1 MIMKQRLLYAL
12 LLLFGVIGMANAD
25 IKVTVP
31 KGKAATLTLTQRDSD
46 TDVPSVEISGNQ
58 LTASSTKGKTYTFS
72 IAKNDEADQV
82 VVITSLYG
90 EMTVTG
96 NASKIEENNDTFSKL
111 VASGVGLKEI
121 SFANAQNLTTLDLS
135 NNELKTISY
144 TISGHALPAIVTV
157 DASNNKISG
166 WPNALENHSTLKS
179 LDLSDNELNVDLNF
193 TPFVIETL
201 NLKNNKLKTLTVG
214 ASVKTLDISGNA
226 IPKVEG
232 LDPKATVTW
241 GTQTL
246 ATAAYTVQ
254 ANKNFSVKALAA
266 ASGIQ
271 PTDVTYTLSD
281 WKKKDAQGNW
291 QSNSDAQK
299 LDANNAD
306 LYYFYNASSKIYQH
320 GDYQVTMKA
329 SNRTFI
335 VPFKILPAAFKM
347 EPATLE
353 HGEITVLKVESGNTT
368 TNLIPGS
375 GTPEATFCT
384 VNQGDILSINVA
396 FTGDDVNYQ
405 FVKFIEAAG
414 LKLQTEKSADWNV
427 APAYCVVE
435 GKFKSLAEGDEV
447 PYINAEVKGKAAK
460 MTIPT
465 PDPTKGSIKVQKLE
479 ADGVTW
485 TAVNNQ
491 AEVPYGTKLK
501 ITVTP
506 MPGYQSAL
514 VINDKAQ
521 SLTDKTKESVVTWDQ
536 VKEDMEITASF
547 VTVGKVKISAFIDN
561 KAIGTSG
568 GNRLGKIEFKL
579 AGSTEDA
586 SITMSNDNPVELIVG
601 ATYQMTFDIG
611 TNVGVLNEVIMDV
624 VGRLEY
630 TVTPTPAPSNTY
642 HATFV
647 VPQQEA
653 TIYISTKNLT
663 SVTIKPREDK
673 KASDTN
679 PAEQYQTYDGDYK
692 PLIYTTDPVGL
703 GDVDVLYQLAGG
715 ADFGKQAPL
724 NAGTYKVKYSRKAIG
739 NYGAVAEKE
748 INLVIKQAHPTIT
761 TVPTVTLKSDGTYEC
776 KNGVAKFNGK
786 TIEGKFTA
794 QKVGTPE
801 ENKSHLVQVSF
812 QATDAVNFAEVNT
825 YQEVKVGTQS
835 MVTMPVKIASPLPNG
850 ISVQMLKGT
859 SVPVNSGDKFQAGVR
874 LHLLVSYPEG
884 IKPEN
889 VKISSLLNTEINV
902 GSNWLNDP
910 VNRVKDFHLLV
921 PAGTDADVL
930 TVTVDNPLK
939 YTYNVAVEKA
949 AKNPVYTGT
958 PIVFDVADKA
968 LTTDGK
974 ITITKDAAD
983 PKGFGSNDPT
993 PQITYKNAAG
1003 VAVPLPEDAGDYTI
1017 CVTIPAGSGY
1027 KAFYKEFPGKMTIDK
1042 ALPMVKKWPVARP
1055 IGKGQTLANAALVA
1069 GSASVSGTF
1078 DWLEADKSKRPEDGQ
1093 KFEAQFIPNNS
1104 NYKTVVT
1111 PNGTEATDGT
1121 TEDERIVITVSDMQ
1135 LVTFS
1140 PKNGALR
1147 VVDSYGNLYQSGD
1160 PITAGTVLTITATP
1174 ENGYELQSLTVNGT
1188 TYSGSYTVGSESVVI
1203 DAQFVQHIVKN
1214 IITYAPV
1221 NGTITVVDLNGKSYP
1236 SGSAVEKGVQLVITA
1251 KPATG
1256 YQFKSLTV
1264 DGIAA
1269 SSNTVTVIFG
1279 ETSMSVAAE
1288 FTQAAA
1294 ASAILTFPTE
1304 ASVEGRGFR
1313 LATYGVQTASFN
1325 SEVSFKVYT
1334 LSADASRV
1342 VVKAGSTTLTP
1353 DELGNY
1359 RVKADADKVIS
1370 VALTNP
1376 TKIPVEVEEET
1387 KNAKGYVIGRVL
1399 VDGLAYDKTCY
1410 YGDKITLVAMPE
1422 SGVTF
1427 GGWSDDRLAK
1437 DQLRTIEI
1445 TRAMQIQPIFNG
1457 TPTGIESIEA
1467 AQVIG
1472 SEGCII
1478 IRGVADARVT
1488 IVSMDGRAQQQTISG
1503 DTRIS
1508 VGAGIY
1514 GVVLEQGNEV
1524 KREKV
1529 IVR

>member
-1 MIMKQRLLYAL
+1 MKQRLLYAL
-12 LLLFGVIGMANAD
+12 LLLFGVVGMANAD

-31 KGKAATLTLTQRDSD
+31 QGKAATLTLTQRATDTD
-46 TDVPSVEISGNQ
+46 TDVPSVKIGEAAVTPSSSNANQ
-58 LTASSTKGKTYTFS
+58 KTYTYS
-72 IAKNDEADQV
+72 IAKNDEADQEIQIV
-82 VVITSLYG
+82 SLYG
-90 EMTVTG
+90 ELKVTG
-96 NASKIEENNDTFSKL
+96 NASKIVVDNIVFSKL
-111 VASGVGLKEI
+111 TASNVGLEELA
-121 SFANAQNLTTLDLS
+121 FTNANALTTIDVSDNKLT
-135 NNELKTISY
+135 TIVGS
-144 TISGHALPAIVTV
+144 ALPSIVTV
-157 DASNNKISG
+157 DASNNEIES
-166 WPNALENHSTLKS
+166 WQNALENKTTLKT
-179 LDLSDNELNVDLNF
+179 LDLSDNKLSSDLDF
-193 TPFVIETL
+193 SKSVVETL
-201 NLKNNKLKTLTVG
+201 KLKNNKLTSLTVG
-214 ASVKTLDISGNA
+214 TSVKTLDISGNA
-226 IPKVEG
+226 IPKVED
-232 LDPKATVTW
+232 LATTATVTW

-246 ATAAYTVQ
+246 APPTPYSVE
-254 ANKNFSVKALAA
+254 ANAQFSVKELAD
-266 ASGIQ
+266 ASGMA
-271 PTDVTYTLSD
+271 TDVTYTLSD
-281 WKKKDAQGNW
+281 WKKQDAQGNW

-306 LYYFYNASSKIYQH
+306 LYRFYNASTKVYQH
-320 GDYQVTMKA
+320 GDYQVTMKT

-335 VPFKILPAAFKM
+335 VPFTI
-347 EPATLE
+347 EPAKFTFTPAELE
-353 HGEITVLKVESGNTT
+353 HGTITVSKVNSNNTT

-375 GTPEATFCT
+375 GVTSCT
-384 VNQGDILSINVA
+384 VNQGDILSINVD
-396 FTGDDVNYQ
+396 FTSDVNYQ

-447 PYINAEVKGKAAK
+447 PYVNAEVKGKAAK

-491 AEVPYGTKLK
+491 AEIPYGTKLK

-514 VINDKAQ
+514 VINNAAQ
-521 SLTDKTKESVVTWDQ
+521 TLDDNKKESVVEVPSVTG
-536 VKEDMEITASF
+536 DMEITASF
-547 VTVGKVKISAFIDN
+547 VTVGKVNIMAYIDN
-561 KAIGTSG
+561 KEIGPG
-568 GNRLGKIEFKL
+568 GENRLGKIDFKL
-579 AGSTEDA
+579 AGDGSDA
-586 SITMSNDNPVELIVG
+586 EITMNNGDPVELIVG
-601 ATYQMTFDIG
+601 ATYQMTFEIG
-611 TNVGVLNEVIMDV
+611 TVIGVLNEVIMDV

-630 TVTPTPAPSNTY
+630 TVKEETGKNTY
-642 HATFV
+642 YATFV
-647 VPQQEA
+647 VPQQDA
-653 TIYISTKNLT
+653 TIYISTKELT
-663 SVTIKPREDK
+663 EVTIKPREDK
-673 KASDTN
+673 SASGSN

-703 GDVDVLYQLAGG
+703 GDVDVLYQLATG
-715 ADFGKQAPL
+715 AGYGKQAPL
-724 NAGTYKVKYSRKAIG
+724 NAGTYSVKYSRKAIG
-739 NYGAVAEKE
+739 NYEAVAEGT
-748 INLVIKQAHPTIT
+748 INLVINKAHPTIT
-761 TVPTVTLKSDGTYEC
+761 TVPTVTLNNGTYEC

-786 TIEGKFTA
+786 TVEGKFTA
-794 QKVGTPE
+794 NAITGADVT
-801 ENKSHLVQVSF
+801 KSHLVKVTF
-812 QATDAVNFAEVNT
+812 TATDAVNFAEVNT

-835 MVTMPVKIASPLPNG
+835 MATMPVKIASPLPNG

-859 SVPVNSGDKFQAGVR
+859 SVPVNSGDKFQQGVL

-884 IKPEN
+884 INPTG
-889 VKISSLLNTEINV
+889 VKISSLLGTTIKD
-902 GSNWLNDP
+902 GSSTWLNDP
-910 VNRVKDFHLLV
+910 VNRVKDFYLTV

-958 PIVFDVADKA
+958 PIKFDSNGS
-968 LTTDGK
+968 TDTQGTV
-974 ITITKDAAD
+974 TIKKDAAD
-983 PKGFGSNDPT
+983 ARTLSTVDY
-993 PQITYKNAAG
+993 QITYKNAAG
-1003 VAVPLPEDAGDYTI
+1003 VAVPLPEEAGDYTI
-1017 CVTIPAGSGY
+1017 CVTIPAGNSY
-1027 KAFYKEFPGKMTIDK
+1027 KAFYKEFPAKMTIDK

-1069 GSASVSGTF
+1069 GSANVSGTF

-1093 KFEAQFIPNNS
+1093 KFEARFIPNNP

-1111 PNGTEATDGT
+1111 PNGTEGSQL
-1121 TEDERIVITVSDMQ
+1121 DERIEVTVSDMQ

-1140 PKNGALR
+1140 PKNGTLR
-1147 VVDSYGNLYQSGD
+1147 VVDAYGNLYQSGD

-1251 KPATG
+1251 TPATG

-1279 ETSMSVAAE
+1279 ESSMSVAAE
-1288 FTQAAA
+1288 FAKVAAA
-1294 ASAILTFPTE
+1294 TTVLTFPTE
-1304 ASVEGRGFR
+1304 ASVEGKGFR
-1313 LATYGVQTASFN
+1313 LATYGVQTATYN
-1325 SEVSFKVYT
+1325 SEVTFKVYS
-1334 LSADASRV
+1334 LSADASRI
-1342 VVKAGSTTLTP
+1342 VVKAGTTTLTP

-1359 RVKADADKVIS
+1359 KVKADADKVIS
-1370 VALTNP
+1370 VTLANP
-1376 TKIPVEVEEET
+1376 TKIPVEVEEQT
-1387 KNAKGYVIGRVL
+1387 KNEKGHTLGRVL

-1410 YGDKITLVAMPE
+1410 YGDQITLAAMPE

-1427 GGWSDDRLAK
+1427 AGWSDDRLAT
-1437 DQLRTIEI
+1437 DQLRTV
-1445 TRAMQIQPIFNG
+1445 TVTKAMTIKPVFVG
-1457 TPTGIESIEA
+1457 SPTGTESIESV
-1467 AQVIG
+1467 QVIG
-1472 SEGCII
+1472 GDHCIV
-1478 IRGVADARVT
+1478 IRGAGEARVT

-1503 DTRIS
+1503 DAHIS
-1508 VGAGIY
+1508 VNAGVY
-1514 GVVLEQGNEV
+1514 GVILEQGKEV
-1524 KREKV
+1524 QKVKV

>member
-25 IKVTVP
+25 ITVTVP
-31 KGKAATLTLTQRDSD
+31 KGKTATLKLTQRASD
-46 TDVPSVEISGNQ
+46 TDVPSVKIGDNQ
-58 LTASSTKGKTYTFS
+58 LTPSSTNGTYTFS
-72 IAKNDEADQV
+72 IVKNDEDDQV

-135 NNELKTISY
+135 NNELA
-144 TISGHALPAIVTV
+144 TISGNALPAIVTV
-157 DASNNKISG
+157 DASTNKISRL
-166 WPNALENHSTLKS
+166 PKALTNKTSLKT
-179 LDLSDNELNVDLNF
+179 LDLSDNELSVVPKLSSYA
-193 TPFVIETL
+193 IETL
-201 NLKNNKLKTLTVG
+201 KLKNNKLTTLTVG
-214 ASVKTLDISGNA
+214 SSVKTLDISGNA
-226 IPKVEG
+226 IPNVEG
-232 LDPKATVTW
+232 LAPTATVTW

-246 ATAAYTVQ
+246 APASPYSVTA
-254 ANKNFSVKALAA
+254 NENFSVNKLAT
-266 ASGIQ
+266 ASGMTT
-271 PTDVTYTLSD
+271 TDVTYTLSD

-306 LYYFYNASSKIYQH
+306 LYRFYNASTKVYQH
-320 GDYQVTMKA
+320 GDYQVTMKV

-335 VPFKILPAAFKM
+335 VPFTIKPAEFTLAPAA
-347 EPATLE
+347 LE
-353 HGEITVLKVESGNTT
+353 HGKITVSKVNSNNSTT
-368 TNLIPGS
+368 ILIPAT
-375 GTPEATFCT
+375 GTPSSNK
-384 VNQGDILSINVA
+384 VYQGDILSINVDFSA
-396 FTGDDVNYQ
+396 SADVNYQ

-506 MPGYQSAL
+506 MPGYQGAL
-514 VINDKAQ
+514 VINNEDKSPA
-521 SLTDKTKESVVTWDQ
+521 SGKDKEFSVEVTY
-536 VKEDMEITASF
+536 VTGDMEITASF
-547 VTVGKVKISAFIDN
+547 VTVGQVEIKAYINN
-561 KAIGTSG
+561 KAIGTAG
-568 GNRLGKIEFKL
+568 GSLLGKIDFKL
-579 AGSTEDA
+579 AGEGSETSA
-586 SITMSNDNPVELIVG
+586 TINDDQPVKLIVG

-611 TNVGVLNEVIMDV
+611 TGIGVLNEVIMDV

-630 TVTPTPAPSNTY
+630 TVTPTSNSNTY

-647 VPQQEA
+647 VPQQDA
-653 TIYISTKNLT
+653 TIYISTKKLT
-663 SVTIKPREDK
+663 AVTIKPREDK
-673 KASDTN
+673 AAVTTSPTA

-703 GDVDVLYQLAGG
+703 GDVEVLYELADNAGY
-715 ADFGKQAPL
+715 GKQAPL
-724 NAGTYKVKYSRKAIG
+724 NAGSYKVKYSRKAIG
-739 NYGAVAEKE
+739 NYEKTE
-748 INLVIKQAHPTIT
+748 EGDIKLVIKQAHPTIT
-761 TVPTVTLKSDGTYEC
+761 TVPTVTLNNGNYEC
-776 KNGVAKFNGK
+776 KGGVAKFNGK
-786 TIEGKFTA
+786 TVEGKFEAKEYPSGADKT
-794 QKVGTPE
+794 
-801 ENKSHLVQVSF
+801 KSHLVQVTF
-812 QATDAVNFAEVNT
+812 TATDAVNFDKVYT

-835 MVTMPVKIASPLPNG
+835 METMPVKIASPLPNG
-850 ISVQMLKGT
+850 VSVQMLKGT
-859 SVPVNSGDKFQAGVR
+859 SVPVNSGDKFQKDVL

-884 IKPEN
+884 NVPGD
-889 VKISSLLNTEINV
+889 VKITSSLLGTQIRHL
-902 GSNWLNDP
+902 STSWLNDP
-910 VNRVKDFHLLV
+910 VNRVKDFYLTV
-921 PAGTDADVL
+921 PGGTDADVL
-930 TVTVDNPLK
+930 TITVDNPLK

-958 PIVFDVADKA
+958 PIVFDVAGEA

-983 PKGFGSNDPT
+983 PTGFSTDPEV
-993 PQITYKNAAG
+993 QITYKNAAG
-1003 VAVPLPEDAGDYTI
+1003 VAVPLPEEAGDYTI
-1017 CVTIPAGSGY
+1017 CVTIPAGDGY
-1027 KAFYKEFPGKMTIDK
+1027 KAFYKEFPAKMTIEK

-1069 GSASVSGTF
+1069 GSANVSGTF

-1093 KFEAQFIPNNS
+1093 MFEARFIPNNP

-1111 PNGTEATDGT
+1111 PNGTEGDQL
-1121 TEDERIVITVSDMQ
+1121 DERITVTVSDMQ
-1135 LVTFS
+1135 LVTFN
-1140 PKNGALR
+1140 PKNGTLR
-1147 VVDSYGNLYQSGD
+1147 VVDAYGNLYQSGD

-1174 ENGYELQSLTVNGT
+1174 ENGYELQSLTVNGA

-1251 KPATG
+1251 TPATG
-1256 YQFKSLTV
+1256 YKFKSLTV

-1313 LATYGVQTASFN
+1313 LAKYGVQTATFN

-1370 VALTNP
+1370 VSLANP

-1387 KNAKGYVIGRVL
+1387 KNTKGYVIGRVL
-1399 VDGLAYDKTCY
+1399 VDGLAYDKTCF

-1437 DQLRTIEI
+1437 DQLRTISV
-1445 TRAMQIQPIFNG
+1445 TKAMQIQPIFNG

-1514 GVVLEQGNEV
+1514 GVVLEQGNDV

>member
-1 MIMKQRLLYAL
+1 
-12 LLLFGVIGMANAD
+12 
-25 IKVTVP
+25 
-31 KGKAATLTLTQRDSD
+31 
-46 TDVPSVEISGNQ
+46 
-58 LTASSTKGKTYTFS
+58 
-72 IAKNDEADQV
+72 
-82 VVITSLYG
+82 
-90 EMTVTG
+90 
-96 NASKIEENNDTFSKL
+96 
-111 VASGVGLKEI
+111 
-121 SFANAQNLTTLDLS
+121 
-135 NNELKTISY
+135 
-144 TISGHALPAIVTV
+144 
-157 DASNNKISG
+157 
-166 WPNALENHSTLKS
+166 
-179 LDLSDNELNVDLNF
+179 
-193 TPFVIETL
+193 
-201 NLKNNKLKTLTVG
+201 
-214 ASVKTLDISGNA
+214 
-226 IPKVEG
+226 
-232 LDPKATVTW
+232 
-241 GTQTL
+241 
-246 ATAAYTVQ
+246 
-254 ANKNFSVKALAA
+254 
-266 ASGIQ
+266 
-271 PTDVTYTLSD
+271 
-281 WKKKDAQGNW
+281 
-291 QSNSDAQK
+291 
-299 LDANNAD
+299 
-306 LYYFYNASSKIYQH
+306 
-320 GDYQVTMKA
+320 
-329 SNRTFI
+329 
-335 VPFKILPAAFKM
+335 
-347 EPATLE
+347 
-353 HGEITVLKVESGNTT
+353 
-368 TNLIPGS
+368 
-375 GTPEATFCT
+375 
-384 VNQGDILSINVA
+384 
-396 FTGDDVNYQ
+396 
-405 FVKFIEAAG
+405 
-414 LKLQTEKSADWNV
+414 
-427 APAYCVVE
+427 
-435 GKFKSLAEGDEV
+435 
-447 PYINAEVKGKAAK
+447 

-491 AEVPYGTKLK
+491 AEIPYGTKLK

-514 VINDKAQ
+514 VINNVAQ
-521 SLTDKTKESVVTWDQ
+521 TLDNNKIESVVEIPPITG
-536 VKEDMEITASF
+536 DMEITASF
-547 VTVGKVKISAFIDN
+547 VTVGKVKIKAYIN
-561 KAIGTSG
+561 NNAIGGTE
-568 GNRLGKIEFKL
+568 LGSIGFKL
-579 AGSTEDA
+579 AGTEDGVTMTSA
-586 SITMSNDNPVELIVG
+586 SAVQLVVG
-601 ATYQMTFDIG
+601 ATYQMSFEIG
-611 TNVGVLNEVIMDV
+611 TGIGVLNEVIMDV

-630 TVTPTPAPSNTY
+630 TVKAETNKNTY
-642 HATFV
+642 YATFV
-647 VPQQEA
+647 VPQQDA

-663 SVTIKPREDK
+663 PVSIKPRKDVTSP
-673 KASDTN
+673 SDT
-679 PAEQYQTYDGDYK
+679 QYQTYDGDYK

-703 GDVDVLYQLAGG
+703 GDVDVLYELAENAG
-715 ADFGKQAPL
+715 FGQQAPL
-724 NAGTYKVKYSRKAIG
+724 NAGTYSVKYSRKAIG

-786 TIEGKFTA
+786 TVEGKFEA
-794 QKVGTPE
+794 SPVGTPDVT
-801 ENKSHLVQVSF
+801 KSHLVRVTF
-812 QATDAVNFAEVNT
+812 QATDAVNFDKVNT

-835 MVTMPVKIASPLPNG
+835 METMPVKIASPLPNG

-859 SVPVNSGDKFQAGVR
+859 SVPVNSGDKFQEGVL

-884 IKPEN
+884 IDPDD
-889 VKISSLLNTEINV
+889 VGVSSLRTPITD
-902 GSNWLNDP
+902 GSIPVNSTWLNDP
-910 VNRVKDFHLLV
+910 VNRVKDFYLSV

-939 YTYNVAVEKA
+939 YTYNVDVEKA

-958 PIVFDVADKA
+958 PIVFDADITNA
-968 LTTDGK
+968 TDGK
-974 ITITKDAAD
+974 IIINKDVAD
-983 PKGFGSNDPT
+983 TRSYTTPT
-993 PQITYKNAAG
+993 YQITYKNAAG

-1017 CVTIPAGSGY
+1017 CVTIPAGNGY
-1027 KAFYKEFPGKMTIDK
+1027 KAFYKEFPAKMTIEK

-1111 PNGTEATDGT
+1111 PNGTEVTGGT

-1313 LATYGVQTASFN
+1313 LATYGVQTATFN

-1370 VALTNP
+1370 VTLTKP

-1387 KNAKGYVIGRVL
+1387 KNAKGYVLGRVL

>member
-1 MIMKQRLLYAL
+1 
-12 LLLFGVIGMANAD
+12 MANAD

-31 KGKAATLTLTQRDSD
+31 QGKTATLKLTQRDSD
-46 TDVPSVEISGNQ
+46 TDVPSVKIGDNQ
-58 LTASSTKGKTYTFS
+58 LTASSTNGKTYTFS
-72 IAKNDEADQV
+72 IAKNDEGNQE
-82 VVITSLYG
+82 IQIISLYG
-90 EMTVTG
+90 ELKVSG
-96 NASKIEENNDTFSKL
+96 NASKIVVDNSVFSKL
-111 VASGVGLKEI
+111 DASNVGLDEI
-121 SFANAQNLTTLDLS
+121 TFTNADKLTTIDVSDNKLT
-135 NNELKTISY
+135 TI
-144 TISGHALPAIVTV
+144 GGNALPAIVTV
-157 DASNNKISG
+157 DASNNDIQS
-166 WPNALENHSTLKS
+166 WPTAFHNESTLKS

-193 TPFVIETL
+193 YFFAVETL
-201 NLKNNKLKTLTVG
+201 NLKNNKLSTLKVG
-214 ASVKTLDISGNA
+214 SSVKTLDISGNA

-232 LDPKATVTW
+232 LANTATVTW
-241 GTQTL
+241 GIQTL
-246 ATAAYTVQ
+246 APAAYSVK
-254 ANKNFSVKALAA
+254 ANDNFSVKELAKK
-266 ASGIQ
+266 SGMA
-271 PTDVTYTLSD
+271 TDVTYTLSD

-306 LYYFYNASSKIYQH
+306 LYRFYNASSKIYQH

-335 VPFKILPAAFKM
+335 VPFKIDPAEFTMKT
-347 EPATLE
+347 ATLE
-353 HGEITVLKVESGNTT
+353 HGKITVSKVTPSNTT
-368 TNLIPGS
+368 TNLIS
-375 GTPEATFCT
+375 GTADATSCT

-396 FTGDDVNYQ
+396 FTGANVNYQ

-579 AGSTEDA
+579 AGSTQDA
-586 SITMSNDNPVELIVG
+586 SSTMSNDNPVELIVG

-630 TVTPTPAPSNTY
+630 TVTPTTAPSNTY

-647 VPQQEA
+647 VPQQNA
-653 TIYISTKNLT
+653 TIYISTKELT
-663 SVTIKPREDK
+663 AVTINPRMDNDP
-673 KASDTN
+673 SD
-679 PAEQYQTYDGDYK
+679 PAKQYQTYDGDYK

-703 GDVDVLYQLAGG
+703 GDVDVLYELAENAG
-715 ADFGKQAPL
+715 FGQQAPL
-724 NAGTYKVKYSRKAIG
+724 NAGTYSVKYSRKAIG
-739 NYGAVAEKE
+739 NYEKTE
-748 INLVIKQAHPTIT
+748 EGQIKLVIKKAHPTIT

-786 TIEGKFTA
+786 TVEGKFTA
-794 QKVGTPE
+794 EKYPSSAVAT
-801 ENKSHLVQVSF
+801 KSHLVKVTF
-812 QATDAVNFAEVNT
+812 TATDAVNFDKVNT

-835 MVTMPVKIASPLPNG
+835 METMPVKIASPLPNG

-859 SVPVNSGDKFQAGVR
+859 SVPVNSGDKFQEGVL

-884 IKPEN
+884 IDPDD
-889 VKISSLLNTEINV
+889 VGVSSLRTPITD
-902 GSNWLNDP
+902 GSIPANSTWLNDP
-910 VNRVKDFHLLV
+910 VNRVKDFYLSV

-939 YTYNVAVEKA
+939 YTYNVDVEKA

-958 PIVFDVADKA
+958 PIKFVADG
-968 LTTDGK
+968 TNPTDGK
-974 ITITKDAAD
+974 IIINKDVAD
-983 PKGFGSNDPT
+983 TRPYT
-993 PQITYKNAAG
+993 TLTYQITYKNAAG

-1017 CVTIPAGSGY
+1017 CVTIPAGNGY
-1027 KAFYKEFPGKMTIDK
+1027 KAFYKEFPAKMTIEK

-1069 GSASVSGTF
+1069 GSANVSGTF

-1093 KFEAQFIPNNS
+1093 KFEARFIPNNS
-1104 NYKTVVT
+1104 NYKTVIT
-1111 PNGTEATDGT
+1111 PNGTEGNQLDK
-1121 TEDERIVITVSDMQ
+1121 RIEITVSDMQ

-1140 PKNGALR
+1140 PKNGTLR

-1313 LATYGVQTASFN
+1313 LATYGVQTATFN

-1370 VALTNP
+1370 VTLTKP

-1387 KNAKGYVIGRVL
+1387 KNAKGYVLGRVL